1 MFSPVAVVIDAFT
14 AEIRRAYL
22 TAFPHQEPT
31 YADLLD
37 SIARTALESL
47 ANTDAPYHDMEHT
60 ILVTEVGQEILRA
73 KLQAD
78 GGVTPTDWVHFVVS
92 LLFHDVGYVRGVCR
106 ADRGGRYVINDEAEL
121 VTPPPGSTDAYMT
134 PFHVD
139 RGQIFVRERF
149 ADDPVLDLDQICNN
163 IEHTRFPV
171 PAADDYQCVDDFPG
185 LVRAADLV
193 GQLADP
199 RYIQKLGRL
208 YAEFCETGEAER
220 LGYSN
225 ASELREAYPAFFWD
239 VVSPYITDAL
249 RLLRKTQ
256 GGQQVIANLFAHV
269 FEVEHEAPAYGPER
283 RSGVDRRRHHEDVP
297 PGRNRRSQPYG
308 RRATDL
314 ARSGEQPRLTKTG
327 ARIASTKRTAIKDLD
342 R

>member
-1 MFSPVAVVIDAFT
+1 MFSPVAVTIDAFT

-31 YADLLD
+31 FADLLE
-37 SIARTALESL
+37 STARTALETL

-78 GGVTPTDWVHFVVS
+78 GGITPADWVHFVVS
-92 LLFHDVGYVRGVCR
+92 LLFHDVGYVRGICR
-106 ADRGGRYVINDEAEL
+106 ADRGGRYVVNDRGQM
-121 VTPPPGSTDAYMT
+121 VTPPAGATDAYLT
-134 PFHVD
+134 PYHVD
-139 RGQIFVRERF
+139 RGKIFVRERF
-149 ADDPVLDLDQICNN
+149 VDDPTLDINVICNN

-185 LVRAADLV
+185 LIRAADLI

-208 YAEFCETGEAER
+208 YNEFCETGEADR
-220 LGYSN
+220 LGYRHAN
-225 ASELREAYPAFFWD
+225 ELREAYPGFFWN
-239 VVSPYITDAL
+239 VVSPFITDGL

-283 RSGVDRRRHHEDVP
+283 RSGTDRRRGDATLSS
-297 PGRNRRSQPYG
+297 GRNRRSQPFG
-308 RRATDL
+308 RRASDRESAESSSAAT
-314 ARSGEQPRLTKTG
+314 ARRATKP
-327 ARIASTKRTAIKDLD
+327 
-342 R
+342 

>member
-1 MFSPVAVVIDAFT
+1 MFSPVAVVIDAFS

-22 TAFPHQEPT
+22 VAFPHQEPT
-31 YADLLD
+31 YADLLE

-78 GGVTPTDWVHFVVS
+78 GGVTPKDWLHFVVS
-92 LLFHDVGYVRGVCR
+92 LLFHDIGYVRGVCR
-106 ADRGGRYVINDEAEL
+106 ADRGGRYVIDADGRL
-121 VTPPPGSTDAYMT
+121 LAPPAGATDAFMT

-149 ADDPVLDLDQICNN
+149 ADDPVLDLDWICSN
-163 IEHTRFPV
+163 IEYTRFPV
-171 PAADDYQCVDDFPG
+171 PEADDYQRVDDYPG

-208 YAEFCETGEAER
+208 YAEFCETGEAQR
-220 LGYSN
+220 LGYRN
-225 ASELREAYPAFFWD
+225 ASELREAYPAFFWN
-239 VVSPYITDAL
+239 VVSPYISDAL

-283 RSGVDRRRHHEDVP
+283 RSGSDRRRQQRDVP
-297 PGRNRRSQPYG
+297 TQQNRRTQPYG
-308 RRATDL
+308 RRATD
-314 ARSGEQPRLTKTG
+314 RL
-327 ARIASTKRTAIKDLD
+327 RASTQDRDSLTATGTNRPAIKDLD